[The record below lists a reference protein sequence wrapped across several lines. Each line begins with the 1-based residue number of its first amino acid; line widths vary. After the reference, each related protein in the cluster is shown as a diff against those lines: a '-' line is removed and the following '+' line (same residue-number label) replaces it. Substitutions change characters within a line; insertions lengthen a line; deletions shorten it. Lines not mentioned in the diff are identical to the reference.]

1 MALRSQTSRMRNGRK
16 RFANQILNRPE
27 TDHFPGIHFVIK
39 YSNCSDPY
47 GHRFCL
53 RSPGNP
59 HCELHHSY
67 TFWTMPFL
75 IFGLVQ
81 IIMRY
86 LYVLLI
92 FGTFHS
98 FLADLGRNW
107 GQQHINKFILVK
119 QTRQQA
125 LTVLIYIYVGVCLS
139 NTECINKNGKVS
151 RYY

>member
-1 MALRSQTSRMRNGRK
+1 MMRARETSSLFQPVGRDK
-16 RFANQILNRPE
+16 NAHNLQWV
-27 TDHFPGIHFVIK
+27 HFWGM
-39 YSNCSDPY
+39 SPY
-47 GHRFCL
+47 GTIIL
-53 RSPGNP
+53 VK
-59 HCELHHSY
+59 EKLHHSY

-125 LTVLIYIYVGVCLS
+125 LTVLIYIYVVVGISNSVLS
-139 NTECINKNGKVS
+139 ILTANFPVRIEKKS
-151 RYY
+151 LLEFF